1 MAGATILPVPKAVDI
16 EAHHYPRRWKRNLF
30 FLYGGMFLMAFQI
43 SRFAHMCR
51 VSIKSLRVLRVREFD
66 QRRRQRFLNVP
77 IT

>member
-51 VSIKSLRVLRVREFD
+51 VSVKISREKPVSEFD
-66 QRRRQRFLNVP
+66 QRRRQRFLNIP

>member
-51 VSIKSLRVLRVREFD
+51 VSVKILREKPVSEFY
-66 QRRRQRFLNVP
+66 QRRWSA
-77 IT
+77 IS

>member
-16 EAHHYPRRWKRNLF
+16 EAHHYPRRWKRNMF

-51 VSIKSLRVLRVREFD
+51 VSIIKYLHG
-66 QRRRQRFLNVP
+66 QFLSSISDCGRNFL
-77 IT
+77 

>member
-51 VSIKSLRVLRVREFD
+51 VSVKIFAARRPADSDFD
-66 QRRRQRFLNVP
+66 QRLW
-77 IT
+77 